1 MKSTI
6 TLTFGD
12 QAENH
17 VGMQKIGKLA
27 IEGFNRN
34 DLLDAKK
41 KFEKKG
47 YKCNIVNLSKN
58 LPKEY
63 AESVEKAYLLIVR
76 DGINCLLSDF
86 TDSGADELLKEQKT
100 LVPDKKAFM
109 YGRVVNKVARYNL
122 CFDTVAQEPDYKNG
136 KGRIVAYSTV
146 PMLSKL
152 RDELEKY
159 FGKKGKGL
167 AVEGNYYYDVK
178 KCYIGYHGDSERV
191 LVIGLRLGAM
201 IPLHYQ
207 WFYKG
212 EEVGDRLKINFK
224 HGDLY
229 VMSEKA
235 TGNDWKLKNVAT
247 LRHAAGTEKVLG
259 FDKN

>member
-6 TLTFGD
+6 TLTLGD

-27 IEGFNRN
+27 AEGFTRN

-47 YKCNIVNLSKN
+47 YVCRLVNLSKN

-63 AESVEKAYLLIVR
+63 AENVEKAYVLIVR
-76 DGINCLLSDF
+76 QGINCLLDD
-86 TDSGADELLKEQKT
+86 TLPQIGADELLKEQST
-100 LVPDKKAFM
+100 LTPDKKAFM
-109 YGRVVNKVARYNL
+109 YGRVVNKNARYNL
-122 CFDTVAQEPDYKNG
+122 CFDTKAQEPDYKNG
-136 KGRIVAYSTV
+136 KGRIVAYSKV
-146 PMLSKL
+146 PVLSKL
-152 RDELEKY
+152 RDNLEEY
-159 FGKKGKGL
+159 FGNKGKGL

-178 KCYIGYHGDSERV
+178 NCGIGFHGDSER
-191 LVIGLRLGAM
+191 LKVIGLRLGAT

-207 WFYKG
+207 WFYQGNAVG
-212 EEVGDRLKINFK
+212 ERIKINFK

-229 VMSEKA
+229 IMSEKA

-247 LRHAAGTEKVLG
+247 LRHAAGAKKFLEI
-259 FDKN
+259 